1 MGWSQKQRVPLW
13 LHPAHAAN
21 ESAWNC
27 PSARSAG
34 KDHHGDAINSVK
46 ELGFFEGS
54 IAIATS
60 KKELKQLMKSEADV
74 VYEESK
80 GKLYLNDNGTAKDWG
95 AKQVGGLLAL
105 LMQCLKILS

>member
-1 MGWSQKQRVPLW
+1 MSRTTTVK
-13 LHPAHAAN
+13 N
-21 ESAWNC
+21 
-27 PSARSAG
+27 
-34 KDHHGDAINSVK
+34 HHGDAINSVM

-60 KKELKQLMKSEADV
+60 KKELKQLIKSEADV

-95 AKQVGGLLAL
+95 AKQVGGLLAP

>member
-1 MGWSQKQRVPLW
+1 MLGCIQLMPL
-13 LHPAHAAN
+13 N
-21 ESAWNC
+21 GSAWNC
-27 PSARSAG
+27 PSARSAVSRPTTV

-74 VYEESK
+74 VYGESK

-95 AKQVGGLLAL
+95 AKQVGGLLDP